1 MVPWRIIF
9 FGANLAACLG
19 WIALTIQFIGES
31 DLSVFALVLG
41 AIMASPAIAVGI
53 AEWLLFARRMP
64 RLERPLGVI
73 AGLVGALALFALVA
87 NAGEA
92 FVKGGSPGA
101 LFWLGFGS
109 VCLAIAAYGFWCCW
123 LRVRRQTL
131 LQSRG
136 FPIGQAAAP

>member
-9 FGANLAACLG
+9 FGVNLAACLG
-19 WIALTIQFIGES
+19 WIALVAQSFAEYA
-31 DLSVFALVLG
+31 DLNALVVG
-41 AIMASPAIAVGI
+41 SIVASPAVAVGI
-53 AEWLLFARRMP
+53 GEWLLFAW
-64 RLERPLGVI
+64 RLRCLEQPLGAVS
-73 AGLVGALALFALVA
+73 GLVGALALFALVA

-92 FVKGGSPGA
+92 LVKGVSPGL

-131 LQSRG
+131 PQPRG
-136 FPIGQAAAP
+136 FPVGQAAAP